1 MNLPGDPSES
11 DFPKPPGRSSVRTM
25 EGSRF
30 QPIGRAFDLA
40 IPEAEALGHNWIG
53 ELHILLG
60 ISRTDSRARRVLD
73 AAGVTHERIQE
84 AASELLKGSATDPEG
99 SELAR
104 WMFNPAGAKAINWAE
119 GYATGRG
126 ETPGDDHLLVAVLW
140 DNVCFTAAVFRRLGV
155 SRAAVL
161 ESLRREGG
169 SAPDADPPPDPP
181 QVDWGEK
188 IELTMDELRVVVR
201 ELPKRINLGSRQ
213 FGWNHDGKGHG
224 FVVADRAVDLH
235 SHVGA
240 ILAASKRKKA

>member
-1 MNLPGDPSES
+1 
-11 DFPKPPGRSSVRTM
+11 M

-30 QPIGRAFDLA
+30 QPSGRAFHIA
-40 IPEAEALGHNWIG
+40 IPEAEALGHAWLG

-60 ISRTDSRARRVLD
+60 IIRTDSKASRALD
-73 AAGVTHERIQE
+73 SVGITHQGIRE
-84 AASELLKGSATDPEG
+84 AAKDLLKGSASDPEG

-104 WMFNPAGAKAINWAE
+104 WMFNPAGAKAINWAY

-155 SRAAVL
+155 SREAVV
-161 ESLRREGG
+161 EALRRVGG
-169 SAPDADPPPDPP
+169 SAPDADPPADPP

-188 IELTMDELRVVVR
+188 IELTMEELRVVVR
-201 ELPKRINLGSRQ
+201 ELPKRLDLDPPQ

-224 FVVADRAVDLH
+224 FVVADRTIDLRGHVD
-235 SHVGA
+235 A
-240 ILAASKRKKA
+240 ILAASNSEES